1 MCLHFRSCSCC
12 CCKFHWILVACSN
25 EGRRLSLSLA
35 LSVSLLLSLSMIIG
49 HRASATPRRFAA
61 PSSSSSTYTLY
72 DIYVV
77 VCICIAIGL
86 DKMSQRRFPQNS
98 PNVWVASQ
106 PSISTGCCFFFSHW
120 IQFVTK
126 FCPTVRAVQCSMRLT
141 QPAAGQSD
149 AVVHPNGP
157 RSNRPIDSLPCSDA
171 PRSSRRAKSSGP
183 GSTIRCSPV
192 REFDLAWW
200 HRPL

>member
-1 MCLHFRSCSCC
+1 MCVCVCVC
-12 CCKFHWILVACSN
+12 IALVAKLLPDQRGAESVPCVCVLVCVPALPQLQLLLLQVPLDS
-25 EGRRLSLSLA
+25 RRLLQRRSSALTLCCSLCL
-35 LSVSLLLSLSMIIG
+35 SLLLSLSMIIG

-106 PSISTGCCFFFSHW
+106 PSISTGCLLLLLLTLDSICNQVLPH
-120 IQFVTK
+120 
-126 FCPTVRAVQCSMRLT
+126 CAGCSVFKAPYT
-141 QPAAGQSD
+141 AGS
-149 AVVHPNGP
+149 
-157 RSNRPIDSLPCSDA
+157 C
-171 PRSSRRAKSSGP
+171 
-183 GSTIRCSPV
+183 TIGCCGASQW
-192 REFDLAWW
+192 ASQ
-200 HRPL
+200 